1 MNAVEELLAAWL
13 PRQRWYAG
21 KGRRLRTVKAERVAT
36 VQEGDPRLDVYVVTA
51 HDDRYQVPLSVRG
64 TPSEPLAYAIVG
76 EAAGEFLYDGPSDS
90 AVNGAWLR
98 LIAERAHVGGV
109 TFDGEI
115 DAGDMPGRP
124 VGAEQSNTSLVYGDT
139 YILKLYRRLT
149 DSPNPDLEVHRA
161 LTAVGSTAIAP
172 ASGWIEGAGS
182 TLGLLQPYVKGGTDG
197 WQLALTSVRDL
208 YAERDLH
215 AEEVGGDFAPE
226 SHRLG
231 AVTATLH
238 ADLARALPSRI
249 APADEAAE
257 MAKLLR
263 ARLSAAVEA
272 VPELRPYAPAIEAVY
287 AGVDSTGEVPVQ
299 RIHGDFHLGQTLRTG
314 DGWLVLDFE
323 GEPARPLAERTALM
337 SPLRDVAGMLRSF
350 DYAARHL
357 LAGHPESD
365 QLGYRAVEWADR
377 NRSAFCEGYADA
389 AGYDPREAVGLLRAF
404 ELDKA
409 VYEVRYEVSPRPS
422 WLSIP
427 LAGIERLVG

>member
-1 MNAVEELLAAWL
+1 MIADLLSTWL
-13 PRQRWYAG
+13 PKQRWYAG
-21 KGRRLRTVKAERVAT
+21 TDATGVTVEKVAT
-36 VQEGDPRLDVYVVTA
+36 LQDGDPRLDLYVVTA
-51 HDDRYQVPLSVRG
+51 GADRYQVPLSVR
-64 TPSEPLAYAIVG
+64 SEQYEPMAYAMLG
-76 EAAGEFLYDGPSDS
+76 ESGGEYLYDGPSDP

-98 LIAERAHVGGV
+98 LIAERATVGGV
-109 TFDGEI
+109 TCGGDV
-115 DAGDMPGRP
+115 DDGDMPGRP

-149 DSPNPDLEVHRA
+149 AAPNPDLEVTRA
-161 LTAVGSTAIAP
+161 LTRVGSTAVPP
-172 ASGWIEGAGS
+172 ALGWVEGAGA

-197 WQLALTSVRDL
+197 WTLALTSVRDL

-226 SHRLG
+226 SFRLG

-238 ADLARALPSRI
+238 TDLARALPTRI
-249 APADEAAE
+249 ASREEAA
-257 MAKLLR
+257 ATADLLR

-272 VPELRPYAPAIEAVY
+272 VPELRPYADRIEAAY
-287 AGVDSTGEVPVQ
+287 ADIARVSEVPVQ
-299 RIHGDFHLGQTLRTG
+299 RVHGDYHLGQTLRTG

-337 SPLRDVAGMLRSF
+337 SPLRDVAGMLRSY

-357 LAGHPESD
+357 LAGHPESE

-377 NRSAFCEGYADA
+377 NRSAFCDGYASE
-389 AGYDPREAVGLLRAF
+389 AGHDPRDEDVLLRAF

-409 VYEVRYEVSPRPS
+409 VYEVRYEVAHRPT
-422 WLSIP
+422 WLGIP
-427 LAGIERLVG
+427 LAGIERLIG